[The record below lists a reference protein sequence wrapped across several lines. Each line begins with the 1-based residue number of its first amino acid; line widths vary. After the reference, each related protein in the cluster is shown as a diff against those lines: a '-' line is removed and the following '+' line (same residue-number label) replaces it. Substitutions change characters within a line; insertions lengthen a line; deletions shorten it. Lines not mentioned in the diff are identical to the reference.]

1 MKKVAISLPD
11 AQAAAIEQIR
21 RKQRIPR
28 SRVIQRAI
36 AVYLAEQGRH
46 RVVRAYED
54 GYRRKPERS
63 EEVEALGVAAAG
75 SLEPENWE

>member
-11 AQAAAIEQIR
+11 ALADAIEQIR

-46 RVVRAYED
+46 GAVRAYEN
-54 GYRRKPERS
+54 GYRRKPERA
-63 EEVEALGVAAAG
+63 EEVEALGKAT
-75 SLEPENWE
+75 